1 MRKYITKASERIGVE
16 STSRDGKR
24 AQVVSYSTCENFIIR
39 FCDGKEM
46 KLKNWRYFIE
56 GNFNYEKHFKAPR
69 NREERIGEKKVMNN
83 GLTAEVIEYR
93 GSHDMDIL
101 FEDGGKRT
109 GVSWRDFCIGNIA
122 HPTIHGGNVSQNE
135 LVLRFYLE
143 SLGFVRI
150 PQRSKRSD
158 RVGLEGKELDLYN
171 DKLKIAIEYDGEYSH
186 TKNKDDEGKNKI
198 VEKLGI
204 KLYRFREPGCS
215 GVSGR
220 NYILE
225 DSRFMSAS
233 LECCL
238 KSFVRD
244 VLKKDDKFI
253 NFEKDKRTIKE
264 YVSNNKRA
272 TIHLYEKK
280 KMNNGMVAEI
290 IKMSSCRNIT
300 VQFEDGEIVYHKCYQ
315 SFVKGNIS
323 HAGYEPLSVLV
334 EKKQMEENEETSQIM
349 NRFDDTKV
357 SIFTADFEV
366 LTKLTGFK
374 LTRGMLCAMRRKPL
388 RKFQDLCDGINRIAI
403 LENVQNPTNVGAIFR
418 SAAALN
424 MEAVLLSPGCSDPLY
439 RRASRVSMGTV
450 FQIPWTFIRDSNEMR
465 CKREVIW
472 PKQAIA
478 ELKKLGY
485 KTAAL
490 ALTDDSVSI
499 DDSELMKEEKLA
511 VILGNEG
518 EGLENETIALCDY
531 TVKIPMTHGVDSLNV
546 AAASAVAFWQLGK
559 IIL

>member
-1 MRKYITKASERIGVE
+1 ML
-16 STSRDGKR
+16 
-24 AQVVSYSTCENFIIR
+24 N
-39 FCDGKEM
+39 
-46 KLKNWRYFIE
+46 
-56 GNFNYEKHFKAPR
+56 
-69 NREERIGEKKVMNN
+69 
-83 GLTAEVIEYR
+83 VIE
-93 GSHDMDIL
+93 I
-101 FEDGGKRT
+101 K
-109 GVSWRDFCIGNIA
+109 DFNA
-122 HPTIHGGNVSQNE
+122 P
-135 LVLRFYLE
+135 
-143 SLGFVRI
+143 
-150 PQRSKRSD
+150 
-158 RVGLEGKELDLYN
+158 ELDIYARCTEARL
-171 DKLKIAIEYDGEYSH
+171 L
-186 TKNKDDEGKNKI
+186 NKDHPEEGMFIAESPKVI
-198 VEKLGI
+198 
-204 KLYRFREPGCS
+204 
-215 GVSGR
+215 GR
-220 NYILE
+220 AL
-225 DSRFMSAS
+225 DA
-233 LECCL
+233 
-238 KSFVRD
+238 
-244 VLKKDDKFI
+244 
-253 NFEKDKRTIKE
+253 
-264 YVSNNKRA
+264 
-272 TIHLYEKK
+272 
-280 KMNNGMVAEI
+280 
-290 IKMSSCRNIT
+290 
-300 VQFEDGEIVYHKCYQ
+300 
-315 SFVKGNIS
+315 GN
-323 HAGYEPLSVLV
+323 EPLSVLV

-511 VILGNEG
+511 VNIGNEG
-518 EGLENETIALCDY
+518 EGQEYETIALCDY
-531 TVKIPMTHGVDSLNV
+531 TFKIPMTHGVDSLNV

>member
-1 MRKYITKASERIGVE
+1 ML
-16 STSRDGKR
+16 
-24 AQVVSYSTCENFIIR
+24 N
-39 FCDGKEM
+39 
-46 KLKNWRYFIE
+46 
-56 GNFNYEKHFKAPR
+56 
-69 NREERIGEKKVMNN
+69 
-83 GLTAEVIEYR
+83 VIE
-93 GSHDMDIL
+93 I
-101 FEDGGKRT
+101 K
-109 GVSWRDFCIGNIA
+109 DFNA
-122 HPTIHGGNVSQNE
+122 P
-135 LVLRFYLE
+135 
-143 SLGFVRI
+143 
-150 PQRSKRSD
+150 
-158 RVGLEGKELDLYN
+158 ELDIYARCTEARL
-171 DKLKIAIEYDGEYSH
+171 L
-186 TKNKDDEGKNKI
+186 NKDHPEEGMFIAESPKVI
-198 VEKLGI
+198 
-204 KLYRFREPGCS
+204 
-215 GVSGR
+215 GR
-220 NYILE
+220 AL
-225 DSRFMSAS
+225 D
-233 LECCL
+233 
-238 KSFVRD
+238 
-244 VLKKDDKFI
+244 
-253 NFEKDKRTIKE
+253 
-264 YVSNNKRA
+264 
-272 TIHLYEKK
+272 
-280 KMNNGMVAEI
+280 
-290 IKMSSCRNIT
+290 
-300 VQFEDGEIVYHKCYQ
+300 
-315 SFVKGNIS
+315 
-323 HAGYEPLSVLV
+323 AGYEPLSVLV
-334 EKKQMEENEETSQIM
+334 EKKQMEENEETIQIM

-424 MEAVLLSPGCSDPLY
+424 MEAVLLSLGCSDPLY

-472 PKQAIA
+472 PKQVIA

-490 ALTDDSVSI
+490 ALTDDSVRI

-531 TVKIPMTHGVDSLNV
+531 TVKIPMTHDVDSLNV

>member
-1 MRKYITKASERIGVE
+1 ML
-16 STSRDGKR
+16 
-24 AQVVSYSTCENFIIR
+24 N
-39 FCDGKEM
+39 
-46 KLKNWRYFIE
+46 
-56 GNFNYEKHFKAPR
+56 
-69 NREERIGEKKVMNN
+69 
-83 GLTAEVIEYR
+83 VIE
-93 GSHDMDIL
+93 I
-101 FEDGGKRT
+101 K
-109 GVSWRDFCIGNIA
+109 DFNA
-122 HPTIHGGNVSQNE
+122 P
-135 LVLRFYLE
+135 
-143 SLGFVRI
+143 
-150 PQRSKRSD
+150 
-158 RVGLEGKELDLYN
+158 ELDIYARCTEARL
-171 DKLKIAIEYDGEYSH
+171 L
-186 TKNKDDEGKNKI
+186 NKDHPEEGMFIAESPKVI
-198 VEKLGI
+198 
-204 KLYRFREPGCS
+204 
-215 GVSGR
+215 GR
-220 NYILE
+220 AL
-225 DSRFMSAS
+225 D
-233 LECCL
+233 
-238 KSFVRD
+238 
-244 VLKKDDKFI
+244 
-253 NFEKDKRTIKE
+253 
-264 YVSNNKRA
+264 
-272 TIHLYEKK
+272 
-280 KMNNGMVAEI
+280 
-290 IKMSSCRNIT
+290 
-300 VQFEDGEIVYHKCYQ
+300 
-315 SFVKGNIS
+315 
-323 HAGYEPLSVLV
+323 AGYEPLSVLV

-472 PKQAIA
+472 PKQVIA

-518 EGLENETIALCDY
+518 EGLENETIALGDY

>member
-1 MRKYITKASERIGVE
+1 ML
-16 STSRDGKR
+16 
-24 AQVVSYSTCENFIIR
+24 NII
-39 FCDGKEM
+39 EI
-46 KLKNWRYFIE
+46 N
-56 GNFNYEKHFKAPR
+56 NFNAPELDVYAR
-69 NREERIGEKKVMNN
+69 YTEAQLLNKDR
-83 GLTAEVIEYR
+83 L
-93 GSHDMDIL
+93 
-101 FEDGGKRT
+101 EDGLFIAESPK
-109 GVSWRDFCIGNIA
+109 VIGRA
-122 HPTIHGGNVSQNE
+122 
-135 LVLRFYLE
+135 
-143 SLGFVRI
+143 
-150 PQRSKRSD
+150 
-158 RVGLEGKELDLYN
+158 LD
-171 DKLKIAIEYDGEYSH
+171 
-186 TKNKDDEGKNKI
+186 
-198 VEKLGI
+198 
-204 KLYRFREPGCS
+204 
-215 GVSGR
+215 
-220 NYILE
+220 
-225 DSRFMSAS
+225 
-233 LECCL
+233 
-238 KSFVRD
+238 
-244 VLKKDDKFI
+244 
-253 NFEKDKRTIKE
+253 
-264 YVSNNKRA
+264 
-272 TIHLYEKK
+272 
-280 KMNNGMVAEI
+280 
-290 IKMSSCRNIT
+290 
-300 VQFEDGEIVYHKCYQ
+300 
-315 SFVKGNIS
+315 
-323 HAGYEPLSVLV
+323 AGYIPISVLV

-472 PKQAIA
+472 PKQVIA

-546 AAASAVAFWQLGK
+546 AAASAVAFWQLGA
-559 IIL
+559 